1 MQETILAVLEERWEL
16 YLRLLT
22 AIVMGALIGLERA
35 TKNKDAGV
43 RTHSLVCLGSAAIM
57 VLSGFSEGEY
67 RDPMRLAAQV
77 ISGIGFIGAGIIWM
91 DKTSNVKR
99 GLTTAANIWVTS
111 GLGLIIGY
119 GLYDIAIVTL
129 LLMVISLNLPKML
142 AIVGVSRSTH
152 NEDDHDDDMVK
163 PKRYKG

>member
-1 MQETILAVLEERWEL
+1 MQETVFAIVEERWEL
-16 YLRLLT
+16 YVRLSIAL
-22 AIVMGALIGLERA
+22 IMGALIGLERA

-57 VLSGFSEGEY
+57 VLSGFSEGDY

-91 DKTSNVKR
+91 DKTNNIKR

-119 GLYDIAIVTL
+119 GLYDIAIVTFV
-129 LLMVISLNLPKML
+129 LMLISLNLPKFL
-142 AIVGVSRSTH
+142 SSIGISKTKQ
-152 NEDDHDDDMVK
+152 NEDDKDLEGDI
-163 PKRYKG
+163 

>member
-1 MQETILAVLEERWEL
+1 MMQDLFINTLEQRWEL
-16 YLRLLT
+16 YLRLFVAL
-22 AIVMGALIGLERA
+22 IMGALIGFERA

-91 DKTSNVKR
+91 DKTSNIKR

-119 GLYDIAIVTL
+119 GLYDIAIVTFTLML
-129 LLMVISLNLPKML
+129 LSLNLPKVLSYMGL
-142 AIVGVSRSTH
+142 HRGS
-152 NEDDHDDDMVK
+152 NEDDRDDEH
-163 PKRYKG
+163 

>member
-1 MQETILAVLEERWEL
+1 MIILSTLETHWEL
-16 YLRLLT
+16 YLRLFVALF
-22 AIVMGALIGLERA
+22 IGALIGLERA
-35 TKNKDAGV
+35 SKNKDAGV

-77 ISGIGFIGAGIIWM
+77 ISGIGFIGAGLIWM
-91 DKTSNVKR
+91 DKNNVKR

-119 GLYDIAIVTL
+119 GLYDIGVITF
-129 LLMVISLNLPKML
+129 LLMFLSLNLPKVL
-142 AIVGVSRSTH
+142 RKLGIGSHSH
-152 NEDDHDDDMVK
+152 NDDDNDTH
-163 PKRYKG
+163 